1 MQKNFPVTAESGI
14 DIAAI
19 TASKQFTDWLASM
32 DEQKFVVK
40 SLHIQS
46 VDMFGPKIGFIK
58 FKADVTDKNGKFV
71 PGIVFMRGG
80 SVAILC
86 VLTCEG
92 KEYTLLTV
100 QPRVPTG
107 SFAFTEVPAGM
118 LDGSGN
124 FAGVAAKELDEEAGI
139 KITAAELIDLGAANG
154 YPNGVFLSPGG
165 SDETIRIFLY
175 RKTVTAEELADLN
188 GRCTGLATES
198 EQITLKAAP
207 LADLLKCPDAK
218 TITAYALY
226 TAYVAAQAAATVAA

>member
-1 MQKNFPVTAESGI
+1 MQQTFPVTAESGI
-14 DIAAI
+14 NIATI
-19 TASKQFTDWLASM
+19 TASKQFTDWVASM

-40 SLHIQS
+40 GVHLQS
-46 VDMFGPKIGFIK
+46 VDMFGPKVGFIK

-92 KEYTLLTV
+92 ADYTLLTV

-124 FAGVAAKELDEEAGI
+124 FGGVAAKELDEEAGI
-139 KITAAELIDLGAANG
+139 KINEKDLIDLSGACG
-154 YPNGVFLSPGG
+154 YAKGVYLSPGG
-165 SDETIRIFLY
+165 SDETIRFFLY
-175 RKTVTAEELADLN
+175 RKDVTRTELDDLN

-198 EQITLKAAP
+198 EQITLKVAP
-207 LADLLKCPDAK
+207 LADLLKYPDAK
-218 TITAYALY
+218 TIASYALY
-226 TAYVAAQAAATVAA
+226 QAYTAAQAAAPAAA